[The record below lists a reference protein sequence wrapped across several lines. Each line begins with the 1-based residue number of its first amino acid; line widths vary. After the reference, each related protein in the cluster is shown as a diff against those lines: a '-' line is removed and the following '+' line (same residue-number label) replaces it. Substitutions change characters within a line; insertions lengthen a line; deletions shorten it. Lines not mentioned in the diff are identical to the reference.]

1 MQLAWSRFTLKQR
14 LALTAFLLGAVA
26 LFGNPYRGGG
36 VTVRPQELAVIVETQ
51 VDHVRPLELAQWLMA
66 GRSDYRLLDLRTE
79 KEFAEYHIPNAENV
93 PITALGDA
101 GLERD
106 EKIVVYSEGGIH
118 SAQAWFLLRAQG
130 YRGVY
135 ILFGGL
141 DGWKDDVLFPVLPE
155 NATPEQTAEFARAK
169 VLAEHFGGQ
178 ARVGG
183 AAVASGAPALPQIQ
197 APVAPVAPAGTAPAK
212 KKKEG
217 C

>member
-1 MQLAWSRFTLKQR
+1 MQLAWSRFTLKQK
-14 LALTAFLLGAVA
+14 LALAALALGLLA

-51 VDHVRPLELAQWLMA
+51 VDHVRPTELAQWLVA

-79 KEFAEYHIPNAENV
+79 KEFASYHIPSAENV
-93 PITALGDA
+93 PITALADA

-141 DGWKDDVLFPVLPE
+141 EGWKDDVLYPVLPE
-155 NATPEQTAEFARAK
+155 NASAEQKAEFERARA
-169 VLAEHFGGQ
+169 LAEHFGGQ
-178 ARVGG
+178 ARTG
-183 AAVASGAPALPQIQ
+183 AAEIAAATPALPQIQ
-197 APVAPVAPAGTAPAK
+197 APTAPVAAPAPAK